1 MQLHTFL
8 NTQSRSTKGKVGW
21 GCSLWFTY
29 HHISKGGPRSDLTT
43 DLHEMKQMVEWTSAK
58 GNKNWIFW
66 MRNIR
71 LGGRGDVMHG
81 LKSGGGGANWDVYCK
96 FNVQMSIHCFGVLDT
111 KMLQNVQAT

>member
-1 MQLHTFL
+1 MQLDTFL

-58 GNKNWIFW
+58 GNKNWIFFGCATSDW
-66 MRNIR
+66 G
-71 LGGRGDVMHG
+71 GGRGDVMHG
-81 LKSGGGGANWDVYCK
+81 LWWC
-96 FNVQMSIHCFGVLDT
+96 
-111 KMLQNVQAT
+111 